1 MVSRRRAVTGI
12 LLLGGAFSHGGSMD
26 TRNSTNLIEQGV
38 PGGWYVIND
47 GVMGGISRSRV
58 SFTARGTMLFS
69 GEVSLENNG
78 GFASVRHDALA
89 FGLGQEEGIR
99 LRVKGDGKT
108 YQLRVRTSDGF
119 DGIAYK
125 SDFRTLRD
133 VWQDEFIPWE
143 RFTATYRGRTV
154 KDAPELEGQPI
165 HQVGFLIADKQEG
178 PFALEIEF
186 LGSPATTSPS
196 R

>member
-1 MVSRRRAVTGI
+1 MKTKWRVVTGI
-12 LLLGGAFSHGGSMD
+12 AIMGIAFSYGETVETS
-26 TRNSTNLIEQGV
+26 NSINLIEQGA
-38 PGGWYVIND
+38 PDGWYVIND
-47 GVMGGISRSRV
+47 GVMGGISQSRV
-58 SFTARGTMLFS
+58 TFTDRGTMLFS

-78 GFASVRHDALA
+78 GFASVRHNAYAFA
-89 FGLGQEEGIR
+89 FGQGEGLR

-108 YQLRVRTSDGF
+108 YQLRVRTSDRF
-119 DGIAYK
+119 DGMAYK
-125 SDFRTLRD
+125 ADFKTLRD
-133 VWQDEFIPWE
+133 VWQDEFIPWD

-154 KDAPELEGQPI
+154 RDAPALEGQPI

-178 PFALEIEF
+178 RFALEVEF